1 MSLSKLVLRSMKKNM
16 KHYYLYFFALIFS
29 VTLYFSFVTLQY
41 NAEVWEAVQIS
52 GTATAG
58 FKAATYILYFIVLF
72 FVLYANHLFMK
83 RRSKEVGLYQLIGMT
98 KGLIVRLLAIENIL
112 LFVGAV
118 LIGILAGFFSS
129 RVFAMI
135 LLRVLEKEA
144 LVTMAFSTQALQ
156 QSILVFA
163 ILLIIVLIQMA
174 WMIHR
179 VSLLS
184 LFSAAKQADERVRRF
199 SGIQMVIGFLGLIM
213 IGYGYY
219 ASTKLFNIDDAG
231 YLFTNMI
238 IILATTI
245 GGTFLVFRFSIAFI
259 MNTIRLKKKGHLSVQ
274 DVLALTPIMHR
285 MKSNAKS
292 LTLITV
298 LTGVSLG
305 ITTLSYISYYSSE
318 ATAYSQV
325 PGDFILLENDG
336 EEFLKALEQHN
347 IAFTQVDYRLQ
358 GVSAT
363 VGQLMSKE
371 QKDNPL
377 YTMEGVIYTI
387 PLSDYQQKVPTA
399 SLSDNNVIL
408 TNYGGYMAEM
418 FPLEKDRD
426 IEVSIGQ
433 LKETFHVEDIQKH
446 SLISSIVTAGGG
458 GPIFVV
464 TDEMFNHLVASSEQ
478 GNQQQAISLQLADV
492 YPWHQQTTITLK
504 SKEDIEK
511 AEQLYRETGADVLT
525 VVDNEG
531 DSHEYK
537 QSSYEMQRKGNIES
551 LGLTIFIT
559 AFLGLAF
566 LMTTGS
572 ILYFKQ
578 MSEAEE
584 ERDSYTILRKIGF
597 AEKDIMKGIYM
608 KQAFNFGVPLV
619 IGLLHSYF
627 AVKSGWFLF
636 GTELTTPLWLAM
648 GCYIALYAIFAV
660 LSVGYYKKV
669 VRESL

>member
-1 MSLSKLVLRSMKKNM
+1 M

-29 VTLYFSFVTLQY
+29 VTLFFSFVTLQN
-41 NAEVWEAVQIS
+41 NADVLETVRKS

-58 FKAATYILYFIVLF
+58 FGAATYILYFIVLF

-98 KGLIVRLLAIENIL
+98 KGLIVRLLAIESIL

-118 LIGILAGFFSS
+118 ILGMLAGFFSS
-129 RVFAMI
+129 RLFAMI

-144 LVTMAFSTQALQ
+144 LVTMTFSIEALQ
-156 QSILVFA
+156 KSIIVFV
-163 ILLIIVLIQMA
+163 ILLVIVLVQMA
-174 WMIHR
+174 WMIHC

-184 LFSAAKQADERVRRF
+184 LFSAAKQADERVKRF
-199 SGIQMVIGFLGLIM
+199 SPLQMAIGFIGLVLIV
-213 IGYGYY
+213 YGYY
-219 ASTKLFNIDDAG
+219 ASTKLFDIESAG
-231 YLFTNMI
+231 NLFVNMM

-245 GGTFLVFRFSIAFI
+245 GGTFIVFRFSVAFI
-259 MNTIRLKKKGHLSVQ
+259 MNSIRLKKNGHLTVR

-305 ITTLSYISYYSSE
+305 ITTLSYIGYYSSE
-318 ATAYSQV
+318 SSAFSQV
-325 PGDFILLENDG
+325 PGDYILLEDNG
-336 EEFLKALEQHN
+336 QEFLKKLEDEN
-347 IAFTQVDYRLQ
+347 IAFDKIDYRLQ
-358 GVSAT
+358 GVIAS
-363 VGQLMSKE
+363 VGQLLSEEE
-371 QKDNPL
+371 QREGNPF
-377 YTMEGVIYTI
+377 YNMEGTIYTV
-387 PLSDYQQKVPTA
+387 PLSDYQQINPDA
-399 SLSDNNVIL
+399 SISGKEVIL
-408 TNYGGYMAEM
+408 TNYGGYMAAM
-418 FPLEKDRD
+418 FKLEKDRN
-426 IEVSIGQ
+426 IVVSAGE
-433 LKETFHVEDIQKH
+433 LKETFHVVDIQDN
-446 SLISSIVTAGGG
+446 SIISGIVTAGGG

-464 TDEMFNHLVASSEQ
+464 TDEMFEKLAVQSE
-478 GNQQQAISLQLADV
+478 LF
-492 YPWHQQTTITLK
+492 PWHKQATINLK
-504 SKEDIEK
+504 SKEDMAAAEK
-511 AEQLYRETGADVLT
+511 LYIQTGAGVISAL
-525 VVDNEG
+525 
-531 DSHEYK
+531 DSNGQSK
-537 QSSYEMQRKGNIES
+537 QFIQSSFESERKEYIED
-551 LGLTIFIT
+551 LGITIFTT

-584 ERDSYTILRKIGF
+584 ERGSYTILRKIGF
-597 AEKDIMKGIYM
+597 AERDILKGIYM

-636 GTELTTPLWLAM
+636 GSELTAPLWIAM
-648 GCYIALYAIFAV
+648 SCYIALYAIFAF

-669 VRESL
+669 IRESL

>member
-29 VTLYFSFVTLQY
+29 VTLYFSFVTLQ
-41 NAEVWEAVQIS
+41 NNTEVWAAVQMS

-83 RRSKEVGLYQLIGMT
+83 RRSKEIGLYQLIGMT
-98 KGLIVRLLAIENIL
+98 KGLIVRLLAVENIL

-118 LIGILAGFFSS
+118 IIGMLAGFFSS

-144 LVTMAFSTQALQ
+144 LVTMTFSTQALL
-156 QSILVFA
+156 QSMIVFT

-174 WMIHR
+174 WMIHH

-199 SGIQMVIGFLGLIM
+199 SAFQMVIGFLGLIL
-213 IGYGYY
+213 IVYGYY
-219 ASTKLFNIDDAG
+219 ASTKLFDIESAG
-231 YLFTNMI
+231 NLFINMI

-245 GGTFLVFRFSIAFI
+245 GGTFLVFRFSVAFI
-259 MNTIRLKKKGHLSVQ
+259 MNTIRLKKKGHLSIK

-305 ITTLSYISYYSSE
+305 VTTLSYIAYYSSE
-318 ATAYSQV
+318 ASAYSQV
-325 PGDFILLENDG
+325 PGDFILLEEQG
-336 EEFLKALEQHN
+336 EEFLEKLEENN
-347 IAFTQVDYRLQ
+347 IAYDKIDYRLQ
-358 GVSAT
+358 GVTAA
-363 VGQLMSKE
+363 VGQLMSKK
-371 QKDNPL
+371 QHDNPL
-377 YTMEGVIYTI
+377 YTMEGTIYTI
-387 PLSDYQQKVPTA
+387 PLSDYQQSVPEA
-399 SLSDNNVIL
+399 NLSGNEVIL

-418 FPLEKDRD
+418 FPLEKDHD
-426 IEVSIGQ
+426 LVVSAGE
-433 LKETFHVEDIQKH
+433 LEETFHVVDIHDK
-446 SLISSIVTAGGG
+446 SVISGIVTAGGG

-464 TDEMFNHLVASSEQ
+464 TDDMFKSLTT
-478 GNQQQAISLQLADV
+478 QAAL
-492 YPWHQQTTITLK
+492 YPWHHQTTITLK
-504 SKEDIEK
+504 SNEDIATAEK
-511 AEQLYRETGADVLT
+511 LYIQSNAGIITA
-525 VVDNEG
+525 VDDKG
-531 DSHEYK
+531 KTKQYT
-537 QSSYEMQRKGNIES
+537 QSSYEGKRKDNIES
-551 LGLTIFIT
+551 LGLTIFTT

-636 GTELTTPLWLAM
+636 GTELTAPLWIAM
-648 GCYIALYAIFAV
+648 CCYIALYTIFAI

-669 VRESL
+669 VRQSL

>member
-29 VTLYFSFVTLQY
+29 VTLYFSFVTLQN
-41 NAEVWEAVQIS
+41 NAEVLATVEKS

-58 FKAATYILYFIVLF
+58 FKAATYMLYFIVLF

-83 RRSKEVGLYQLIGMT
+83 RRSKEIGLYQLIGMT
-98 KGLIVRLLAIENIL
+98 KGLIVRLLAVESIL

-118 LIGILAGFFSS
+118 ILGMLAGFFSS
-129 RVFAMI
+129 RLFAMI

-144 LVTMAFSTQALQ
+144 LVTMTFSTEALQ
-156 QSILVFA
+156 QSIVVFA
-163 ILLIIVLIQMA
+163 ILLVIVLVQMA
-174 WMIHR
+174 LMIYR

-184 LFSAAKQADERVRRF
+184 LFSASKQADERVKRF
-199 SGIQMVIGFLGLIM
+199 SPLQMVIGFLGLVLIA
-213 IGYGYY
+213 YGYY
-219 ASTKLFNIDDAG
+219 ASTKLFDINSSGD
-231 YLFTNMI
+231 LVLNMT

-245 GGTFLVFRFSIAFI
+245 GGTFLVFRFSVAFI
-259 MNTIRLKKKGHLSVQ
+259 MNSIRLKKNGHLTAR

-292 LTLITV
+292 LTLITI

-305 ITTLSYISYYSSE
+305 VTTLAYISYYSSE
-318 ATAYSQV
+318 SSAYSRV
-325 PGDFILLENDG
+325 PGDYVLLEGRDQ
-336 EEFLKALEQHN
+336 EFLKKLEDNN
-347 IAFTQVDYRLQ
+347 IAFDKSDFRLQ
-358 GVSAT
+358 SVSASFS
-363 VGQLMSKE
+363 QLLSKE
-371 QKDNPL
+371 QQNKDNPL
-377 YTMEGVIYTI
+377 DGVEGLIYTI
-387 PLSDYQQKVPTA
+387 PLSDYQQIVPEA
-399 SLSDNNVIL
+399 SVSDNDVIL

-426 IEVSIGQ
+426 VVVTPGGPEVTKEETLHVKDVQHESI
-433 LKETFHVEDIQKH
+433 
-446 SLISSIVTAGGG
+446 ISGTVTSGPG

-464 TDEMFNHLVASSEQ
+464 SDALFEKLATYSSASEWHKQTSIKIKNKSDL
-478 GNQQQAISLQLADV
+478 GQAEKLYIQL
-492 YPWHQQTTITLK
+492 
-504 SKEDIEK
+504 
-511 AEQLYRETGADVLT
+511 
-525 VVDNEG
+525 NEENY
-531 DSHEYK
+531 SNFI
-537 QSSYEMQRKGNIES
+537 QSYEEARKGNIET
-551 LGLTIFIT
+551 LGITIFT
-559 AFLGLAF
+559 AAFLGLAF

-584 ERDSYTILRKIGF
+584 ERGSYTILRKIGF

-608 KQAFNFGVPLV
+608 KQTFNFGVPLI

-636 GTELTTPLWLAM
+636 GSELTAPLLIAM
-648 GCYIALYAIFAV
+648 CCYIALYAIFAV

-669 VRESL
+669 IRESL

>member
-1 MSLSKLVLRSMKKNM
+1 MKKNM

-29 VTLYFSFVTLQY
+29 VTLYFSFVTLQ
-41 NAEVWEAVQIS
+41 NNSAVWDAVQMS

-83 RRSKEVGLYQLIGMT
+83 RRSKEIGLYQLIGMT

-118 LIGILAGFFSS
+118 ILGMLAGFFSS

-144 LVTMAFSTQALQ
+144 LVTMTFSTQALQ
-156 QSILVFA
+156 QSMIVFT
-163 ILLIIVLIQMA
+163 ILLLIVLIQMA

-184 LFSAAKQADERVRRF
+184 LFTAAKQADERVRRF
-199 SGIQMVIGFLGLIM
+199 SALQMAIGFMGLVLIA
-213 IGYGYY
+213 YGYY
-219 ASTKLFNIDDAG
+219 ASTKLFDIESAG
-231 YLFTNMI
+231 NLFINMI

-245 GGTFLVFRFSIAFI
+245 GGTFLVFRFSVAFI
-259 MNTIRLKKKGHLSVQ
+259 MNTIRLKKKGHLSIQ

-305 ITTLSYISYYSSE
+305 VTTLSYISYYSSE
-318 ATAYSQV
+318 ASAYSQV
-325 PGDFILLENDG
+325 PGDFILLEG
-336 EEFLKALEQHN
+336 QGMSFLNALEKNN
-347 IAFTQVDYRLQ
+347 IAYDKVDYRLQ
-358 GVSAT
+358 GVTAS
-363 VGQLMSKE
+363 VGQLMSKK
-371 QKDNPL
+371 QQDNPL
-377 YTMEGVIYTI
+377 YDMEGTIYTI
-387 PLSDYQQKVPTA
+387 PLSDYKKSVPEA
-399 SLSDNNVIL
+399 SLSGKDVIL

-426 IEVSIGQ
+426 VEVSAGE
-433 LKETFHVEDIQKH
+433 LEETFHVVDVHDKSI
-446 SLISSIVTAGGG
+446 ISGIVTAGGG

-464 TDEMFNHLVASSEQ
+464 TDDMFKSLTTQSEY
-478 GNQQQAISLQLADV
+478 
-492 YPWHQQTTITLK
+492 YPWHQQSSITITTA
-504 SKEDIEK
+504 KEDLVMAEK
-511 AEQLYRETGADVLT
+511 LYVQTNAGVITTKDH
-525 VVDNEG
+525 EG
-531 DSHEYK
+531 KTQQYT
-537 QSSYEMQRKGNIES
+537 QSSYEEKRKDNIES
-551 LGLTIFIT
+551 LGLTIFTT

-584 ERDSYTILRKIGF
+584 ERGSYTILRKIGF
-597 AEKDIMKGIYM
+597 AEKDIMRGIYM
-608 KQAFNFGVPLV
+608 KQAFNFGVPLI

-636 GTELTTPLWLAM
+636 GTELTAPLWIAM
-648 GCYIALYAIFAV
+648 CCYIALYTIFAI

>member
-29 VTLYFSFVTLQY
+29 VTLYFSFVTLQ
-41 NAEVWEAVQIS
+41 NNTEVWAAVQMS

-83 RRSKEVGLYQLIGMT
+83 RRSKEIGLYQLIGMT
-98 KGLIVRLLAIENIL
+98 KGLIVRLLAVENIL

-118 LIGILAGFFSS
+118 IIGMLAGFFSS

-144 LVTMAFSTQALQ
+144 LVTMTFSTQALL
-156 QSILVFA
+156 QSMIVFT

-174 WMIHR
+174 WMIHH

-199 SGIQMVIGFLGLIM
+199 SAFQMVIGFLGLIL
-213 IGYGYY
+213 IVYGYY
-219 ASTKLFNIDDAG
+219 ASTKLFDIESAG
-231 YLFTNMI
+231 NLFINMI

-245 GGTFLVFRFSIAFI
+245 GGTFLVFRFSVAFI
-259 MNTIRLKKKGHLSVQ
+259 MNTIRLKKKGHLSIK

-305 ITTLSYISYYSSE
+305 VTTLSYIAYYSSE
-318 ATAYSQV
+318 ASAYSQV
-325 PGDFILLENDG
+325 PGDFILLEEQG
-336 EEFLKALEQHN
+336 EEFLEKLEENN
-347 IAFTQVDYRLQ
+347 IAYDKIDYRLQ
-358 GVSAT
+358 GVTAA
-363 VGQLMSKE
+363 VGQLMSKK
-371 QKDNPL
+371 QQDNPL
-377 YTMEGVIYTI
+377 YTMEGTIYTI
-387 PLSDYQQKVPTA
+387 PLSDYQQSVPETK
-399 SLSDNNVIL
+399 LSGNEVIL

-418 FPLEKDRD
+418 FPLEKDHD
-426 IEVSIGQ
+426 LVVSAGE
-433 LKETFHVEDIQKH
+433 LEETFHVVDIHDK
-446 SLISSIVTAGGG
+446 SVISGIVTAGGG

-464 TDEMFNHLVASSEQ
+464 TDDMFKSLTT
-478 GNQQQAISLQLADV
+478 QAAL
-492 YPWHQQTTITLK
+492 YPWHHQTTITLK
-504 SKEDIEK
+504 SNEDIATAEK
-511 AEQLYRETGADVLT
+511 LYIQSNAGIITA
-525 VVDNEG
+525 VDDKG
-531 DSHEYK
+531 KTKQYT
-537 QSSYEMQRKGNIES
+537 QSSYEGKRKDNIES
-551 LGLTIFIT
+551 LGLTIFTT

-636 GTELTTPLWLAM
+636 GTELTAPLWIAM
-648 GCYIALYAIFAV
+648 CCYIALYTIFAI

-669 VRESL
+669 VRQSL

>member
-29 VTLYFSFVTLQY
+29 VTLYFSFVTLQ
-41 NAEVWEAVQIS
+41 NNTEVWAAVQMS

-83 RRSKEVGLYQLIGMT
+83 RRSKEIGLYQLIGMT

-118 LIGILAGFFSS
+118 IIGMLAGFFSS

-144 LVTMAFSTQALQ
+144 LVTMTFSTQALL
-156 QSILVFA
+156 QSMIVFT

-174 WMIHR
+174 WMIHH

-199 SGIQMVIGFLGLIM
+199 SAFQMVIGFLGLIL
-213 IGYGYY
+213 IAYGYY
-219 ASTKLFNIDDAG
+219 ASTKLFDIESAG
-231 YLFTNMI
+231 NLFINMI

-245 GGTFLVFRFSIAFI
+245 GGTFLVFRFSVAFI
-259 MNTIRLKKKGHLSVQ
+259 MNTIRLKKKGHLSIK

-305 ITTLSYISYYSSE
+305 VTTLSYIAYYSSE
-318 ATAYSQV
+318 ASAYSQV
-325 PGDFILLENDG
+325 PGDFILLEEQG
-336 EEFLKALEQHN
+336 EEFLEKLEENN
-347 IAFTQVDYRLQ
+347 IAYDKIDYRLQ
-358 GVSAT
+358 GVTAA
-363 VGQLMSKE
+363 VGQLMSKK
-371 QKDNPL
+371 QQDNPL
-377 YTMEGVIYTI
+377 YTMEGTIYTI
-387 PLSDYQQKVPTA
+387 PLSDYQQSVPEA
-399 SLSDNNVIL
+399 KLSGNEVIL

-418 FPLEKDRD
+418 FPLEKDHD
-426 IEVSIGQ
+426 LVVSAGE
-433 LKETFHVEDIQKH
+433 LEETFHVVDIHDK
-446 SLISSIVTAGGG
+446 SVISGIVTAGGG

-464 TDEMFNHLVASSEQ
+464 RDDMFKSLTT
-478 GNQQQAISLQLADV
+478 QAAL
-492 YPWHQQTTITLK
+492 YPWHHQSTITLK
-504 SKEDIEK
+504 SKEDIATAEK
-511 AEQLYRETGADVLT
+511 LYIQSNAGIIMA
-525 VVDNEG
+525 VDDKG
-531 DSHEYK
+531 KTKQYT
-537 QSSYEMQRKGNIES
+537 QSSYEGKRKDNIES
-551 LGLTIFIT
+551 LGLTIFTT

-636 GTELTTPLWLAM
+636 GTELTAPLWIAM
-648 GCYIALYAIFAV
+648 CCYIALYTTFAI

-669 VRESL
+669 VRQSL

>member
-29 VTLYFSFVTLQY
+29 VTLYFSFVTLQ
-41 NAEVWEAVQIS
+41 NNTEVWAAVQMS

-83 RRSKEVGLYQLIGMT
+83 RRSKEIGLYQLIGMT
-98 KGLIVRLLAIENIL
+98 KGLIVRLLAVENIL

-118 LIGILAGFFSS
+118 IIGMLAGFFSS

-144 LVTMAFSTQALQ
+144 LVTMTFSTQALM
-156 QSILVFA
+156 QSIIVFT

-174 WMIHR
+174 WMIHH

-199 SGIQMVIGFLGLIM
+199 SAFQMVIGFLGLIL
-213 IGYGYY
+213 IVYGYY
-219 ASTKLFNIDDAG
+219 ASTKLFDIESAG
-231 YLFTNMI
+231 NLFINMI

-245 GGTFLVFRFSIAFI
+245 GGTFLVFRFSVAFI
-259 MNTIRLKKKGHLSVQ
+259 MNTIRLKKKGHLSIK

-305 ITTLSYISYYSSE
+305 VTTLSYIAYYSSE
-318 ATAYSQV
+318 ASAYSQV
-325 PGDFILLENDG
+325 PGDFILLEEQG
-336 EEFLKALEQHN
+336 EGFLEKLEENN
-347 IAFTQVDYRLQ
+347 IAYDKIDYRLQ
-358 GVSAT
+358 GVTAA
-363 VGQLMSKE
+363 VGQLMSKK
-371 QKDNPL
+371 QQDNPL
-377 YTMEGVIYTI
+377 YTMEGTIYTI
-387 PLSDYQQKVPTA
+387 PLSDYQQSVPEA
-399 SLSDNNVIL
+399 KLSGNEVIL

-418 FPLEKDRD
+418 FPLEKDHD
-426 IEVSIGQ
+426 LVVSAGE
-433 LKETFHVEDIQKH
+433 LEETFHVVDIHDK
-446 SLISSIVTAGGG
+446 SVISGIVTAGGG

-464 TDEMFNHLVASSEQ
+464 TDDMFKSLTT
-478 GNQQQAISLQLADV
+478 QAAL
-492 YPWHQQTTITLK
+492 YPWHHQTTITLK
-504 SKEDIEK
+504 SNEDIATAEK
-511 AEQLYRETGADVLT
+511 LYIQSNAGIITA
-525 VVDNEG
+525 VDDKG
-531 DSHEYK
+531 KTKQYT
-537 QSSYEMQRKGNIES
+537 QSSYEGKRKDNIES
-551 LGLTIFIT
+551 LGLTIFTT

-636 GTELTTPLWLAM
+636 GTELTAPLWIAM
-648 GCYIALYAIFAV
+648 CCYIALYTIFAI

-669 VRESL
+669 VRQSL

>member
-29 VTLYFSFVTLQY
+29 VTLYFSFVTLQ
-41 NAEVWEAVQIS
+41 NNTEVWAAVQMS

-83 RRSKEVGLYQLIGMT
+83 RRSKEIGLYQLIGMT
-98 KGLIVRLLAIENIL
+98 KGLIVRLLAVENIL

-118 LIGILAGFFSS
+118 IIGMLAGFFSS

-144 LVTMAFSTQALQ
+144 LVTMTFSTQALM
-156 QSILVFA
+156 QSMIVFT

-174 WMIHR
+174 WMIHH

-199 SGIQMVIGFLGLIM
+199 SAFQMVIGFLGLIL
-213 IGYGYY
+213 IVYGYY
-219 ASTKLFNIDDAG
+219 ASTKLFDIESAG
-231 YLFTNMI
+231 NLFINMI

-245 GGTFLVFRFSIAFI
+245 GGTFLVFRFSVAFI
-259 MNTIRLKKKGHLSVQ
+259 MNTIRLKKKGHLSIK

-305 ITTLSYISYYSSE
+305 VTTLSYIAYYSSE
-318 ATAYSQV
+318 ASAYSQV
-325 PGDFILLENDG
+325 PGDFILLEEQG
-336 EEFLKALEQHN
+336 EEFLEKLEENN
-347 IAFTQVDYRLQ
+347 IAYDKIDYRLQ
-358 GVSAT
+358 GVTAA
-363 VGQLMSKE
+363 VGQLMSKK
-371 QKDNPL
+371 QQDNPL
-377 YTMEGVIYTI
+377 YTMEGTIYTI
-387 PLSDYQQKVPTA
+387 PLSDYQQSVPEA
-399 SLSDNNVIL
+399 KLSGNEVIL

-418 FPLEKDRD
+418 FPLEKDHD
-426 IEVSIGQ
+426 LVVSAGE
-433 LKETFHVEDIQKH
+433 LEETFHVVDIHDK
-446 SLISSIVTAGGG
+446 SVISGIVTAGGG

-464 TDEMFNHLVASSEQ
+464 TDDMFKSLTT
-478 GNQQQAISLQLADV
+478 QAAL
-492 YPWHQQTTITLK
+492 YPWHHQTTITLK
-504 SKEDIEK
+504 SNEDIATAEK
-511 AEQLYRETGADVLT
+511 LYIQSNAGIITA
-525 VVDNEG
+525 VDDKG
-531 DSHEYK
+531 KTKQYT
-537 QSSYEMQRKGNIES
+537 QSSYEGKRKDNIES
-551 LGLTIFIT
+551 LGLTIFTT

-636 GTELTTPLWLAM
+636 GTELTAPLWIAM
-648 GCYIALYAIFAV
+648 CCYIALYTIFAI

-669 VRESL
+669 VRQSL

>member
-1 MSLSKLVLRSMKKNM
+1 M

-29 VTLYFSFVTLQY
+29 VTLFFSFVTLQN
-41 NAEVWEAVQIS
+41 NADVLETVSKS

-58 FKAATYILYFIVLF
+58 FGAATYILYFIVLF

-98 KGLIVRLLAIENIL
+98 KGLIVRLLAIESIL

-118 LIGILAGFFSS
+118 ILGMLAGFFSS
-129 RVFAMI
+129 RLFAMI

-144 LVTMAFSTQALQ
+144 LVTMTFSMEALQ
-156 QSILVFA
+156 KSIIVFV
-163 ILLIIVLIQMA
+163 ILLVIVLVQMA

-184 LFSAAKQADERVRRF
+184 LFSAAKQADERVKRF
-199 SGIQMVIGFLGLIM
+199 SPLQMAIGFIGLVLIV
-213 IGYGYY
+213 YGYY
-219 ASTKLFNIDDAG
+219 ASTKLFDIESAG
-231 YLFTNMI
+231 NLFVNMM

-245 GGTFLVFRFSIAFI
+245 GGTFIVFRFSVAFI
-259 MNTIRLKKKGHLSVQ
+259 MNSIRLKKNGHLTVR

-305 ITTLSYISYYSSE
+305 ITTLSYIGYYSSE
-318 ATAYSQV
+318 SSAFSQV
-325 PGDFILLENDG
+325 PGDYILLEDNG
-336 EEFLKALEQHN
+336 QEFLKKLEDEN
-347 IAFTQVDYRLQ
+347 IAFDKIDYRLQ
-358 GVSAT
+358 GVISS
-363 VGQLMSKE
+363 VGQLLSEEE
-371 QKDNPL
+371 QREGNPF
-377 YTMEGVIYTI
+377 YNMEGTIYTV
-387 PLSDYQQKVPTA
+387 PLSDYQQINPDA
-399 SLSDNNVIL
+399 SISGNEVIL
-408 TNYGGYMAEM
+408 TNYGGYMAAM
-418 FPLEKDRD
+418 FKLEKDRN
-426 IEVSIGQ
+426 IVVSAGE
-433 LKETFHVEDIQKH
+433 LKETFHVVDIQDN
-446 SLISSIVTAGGG
+446 SIISGIVTAGGG

-464 TDEMFNHLVASSEQ
+464 TDEMFEKLAVQSE
-478 GNQQQAISLQLADV
+478 LF
-492 YPWHQQTTITLK
+492 PWHKQATINLK
-504 SKEDIEK
+504 SKEDIAQ
-511 AEQLYRETGADVLT
+511 AEELYIQTGAGVISAL
-525 VVDNEG
+525 
-531 DSHEYK
+531 DSNGQSK
-537 QSSYEMQRKGNIES
+537 QFIQSSFESERKEYIED
-551 LGLTIFIT
+551 LGITIFTT

-584 ERDSYTILRKIGF
+584 ERGSYTILRKIGF
-597 AEKDIMKGIYM
+597 AERDILKGIYM

-636 GTELTTPLWLAM
+636 GSELTTPLWIAM
-648 GCYIALYAIFAV
+648 SCYIALYAIFAF

-669 VRESL
+669 IRESL

>member
-16 KHYYLYFFALIFS
+16 RHYYLYFFALIFS
-29 VTLYFSFVTLQY
+29 VTLYFSFVTLQ
-41 NAEVWEAVQIS
+41 NNTEVWAAVQMS

-83 RRSKEVGLYQLIGMT
+83 RRSKEIGLYQLIGMT
-98 KGLIVRLLAIENIL
+98 KGLIVRLLAVENIL

-118 LIGILAGFFSS
+118 IIGMLAGFFSS

-144 LVTMAFSTQALQ
+144 LVTMTFSTQALL
-156 QSILVFA
+156 QSMIVFT

-174 WMIHR
+174 WMIHH

-199 SGIQMVIGFLGLIM
+199 SAFQMVIGFLGLIL
-213 IGYGYY
+213 IVYGYY
-219 ASTKLFNIDDAG
+219 ASTKLFNIESAG
-231 YLFTNMI
+231 NLFINMI

-245 GGTFLVFRFSIAFI
+245 GGTFLVFRFSVAFI
-259 MNTIRLKKKGHLSVQ
+259 MNTIRLKKKGHLSIK

-305 ITTLSYISYYSSE
+305 VTTLSYIAYYSSE
-318 ATAYSQV
+318 ASAYSQV
-325 PGDFILLENDG
+325 PGDFILLEEQG
-336 EEFLKALEQHN
+336 EEFLEKLEEN
-347 IAFTQVDYRLQ
+347 KIAYDKIDYRLQ
-358 GVSAT
+358 GVTAA
-363 VGQLMSKE
+363 VGQLMSKK
-371 QKDNPL
+371 QQDNPL
-377 YTMEGVIYTI
+377 YTMEGTIYTI
-387 PLSDYQQKVPTA
+387 PLSDYQQSVPEA
-399 SLSDNNVIL
+399 KLSGNEVIL

-418 FPLEKDRD
+418 FPLEKDHD
-426 IEVSIGQ
+426 LVVSAGK
-433 LKETFHVEDIQKH
+433 LEETFHVVDIHDK
-446 SLISSIVTAGGG
+446 SVISGIVTAGGG
-458 GPIFVV
+458 GPVFVV
-464 TDEMFNHLVASSEQ
+464 TDDMFKSLTT
-478 GNQQQAISLQLADV
+478 QAAL
-492 YPWHQQTTITLK
+492 YPWHHQTTITLK
-504 SKEDIEK
+504 SNEDIATAEK
-511 AEQLYRETGADVLT
+511 LYIQSNAGIITA
-525 VVDNEG
+525 VDDKG
-531 DSHEYK
+531 QTKQYT
-537 QSSYEMQRKGNIES
+537 QSSYEGKRKDNIES
-551 LGLTIFIT
+551 LGLTIFTT

-636 GTELTTPLWLAM
+636 GTELTAPLWIAM
-648 GCYIALYAIFAV
+648 CCYIALYTVFAI

-669 VRESL
+669 VRQSL

>member
-29 VTLYFSFVTLQY
+29 VTLYFSFVTLQ
-41 NAEVWEAVQIS
+41 NNTEVWAAVQMS

-83 RRSKEVGLYQLIGMT
+83 RRSKEIGLYQLIGMT

-118 LIGILAGFFSS
+118 IIGMLAGFFSS

-144 LVTMAFSTQALQ
+144 LVTMTFNTQALL
-156 QSILVFA
+156 QSMIVFT

-199 SGIQMVIGFLGLIM
+199 SALQMVIGFLGLIL
-213 IGYGYY
+213 IVYGYY
-219 ASTKLFNIDDAG
+219 ASTKLFDIESAG
-231 YLFTNMI
+231 NLFINMI

-245 GGTFLVFRFSIAFI
+245 GGTFLVFRFSVAFI
-259 MNTIRLKKKGHLSVQ
+259 MNTIRLKKKGHLSIK

-305 ITTLSYISYYSSE
+305 VTTLSYIAYYSSE
-318 ATAYSQV
+318 ASAYSQV
-325 PGDFILLENDG
+325 PGDFILLEEQG
-336 EEFLKALEQHN
+336 EEFLEKLEENN
-347 IAFTQVDYRLQ
+347 IAYDKIDYRLQ
-358 GVSAT
+358 GVTAA
-363 VGQLMSKE
+363 VGQLMSKK
-371 QKDNPL
+371 QQDNPL
-377 YTMEGVIYTI
+377 YTMEGTIYTI
-387 PLSDYQQKVPTA
+387 PLSDYRQSVPEA
-399 SLSDNNVIL
+399 KLSGNEVIL

-418 FPLEKDRD
+418 FPLEKDHD
-426 IEVSIGQ
+426 LVVSAGE
-433 LKETFHVEDIQKH
+433 LEETFHVIDIHDK
-446 SLISSIVTAGGG
+446 SVISGIVTAGGG

-464 TDEMFNHLVASSEQ
+464 TDDMFKSLTT
-478 GNQQQAISLQLADV
+478 QAAL
-492 YPWHQQTTITLK
+492 YPWHHQTTITLK
-504 SKEDIEK
+504 SNEDIATAEK
-511 AEQLYRETGADVLT
+511 LYIQSNAGIITA
-525 VVDNEG
+525 VDDKGKTNQ
-531 DSHEYK
+531 YT
-537 QSSYEMQRKGNIES
+537 QSSYEGKRKDNIES
-551 LGLTIFIT
+551 LGLTIFTT

-636 GTELTTPLWLAM
+636 GTELTAPLWIAM
-648 GCYIALYAIFAV
+648 CCYIALYTIFAI

-669 VRESL
+669 VRQSL

>member
-29 VTLYFSFVTLQY
+29 VTLYFSFVTLQ
-41 NAEVWEAVQIS
+41 NNTEVWAAVQMS

-83 RRSKEVGLYQLIGMT
+83 RRSKEIGLYQLIGMT
-98 KGLIVRLLAIENIL
+98 KGLIVRLLAVENIL

-118 LIGILAGFFSS
+118 IIGMLAGFFSS

-144 LVTMAFSTQALQ
+144 LVTMTFSTQALM
-156 QSILVFA
+156 QSMIVFT

-174 WMIHR
+174 WMIHH

-199 SGIQMVIGFLGLIM
+199 SAFQMVIGFLGLIL
-213 IGYGYY
+213 IVYGYY
-219 ASTKLFNIDDAG
+219 ASTKLFDIESAG
-231 YLFTNMI
+231 NLFINMI

-245 GGTFLVFRFSIAFI
+245 GGTFLVFRFSVAFI
-259 MNTIRLKKKGHLSVQ
+259 MNTIRLKKKGHLSIK

-305 ITTLSYISYYSSE
+305 VTTLSYIAYYSSE
-318 ATAYSQV
+318 ASAYSQV
-325 PGDFILLENDG
+325 PGDFILLEEQG
-336 EEFLKALEQHN
+336 EGFLEKLEENN
-347 IAFTQVDYRLQ
+347 IAYDKIDYRLQ
-358 GVSAT
+358 GVTAA
-363 VGQLMSKE
+363 VGQLMSKK
-371 QKDNPL
+371 QQDNPL
-377 YTMEGVIYTI
+377 YTMEGTIYTI
-387 PLSDYQQKVPTA
+387 PLSDYQQSVPEA
-399 SLSDNNVIL
+399 KLSGNEVIL

-418 FPLEKDRD
+418 FPLEKDHD
-426 IEVSIGQ
+426 LVVSAGE
-433 LKETFHVEDIQKH
+433 LEETFHVVDIHDK
-446 SLISSIVTAGGG
+446 SVISGIVTAGGG

-464 TDEMFNHLVASSEQ
+464 TDDMFKSLTT
-478 GNQQQAISLQLADV
+478 QAAL
-492 YPWHQQTTITLK
+492 YPWHHQTTITLK
-504 SKEDIEK
+504 SNEDIATAEK
-511 AEQLYRETGADVLT
+511 LYIQSNAGIITA
-525 VVDNEG
+525 VDDKG
-531 DSHEYK
+531 QTKQYT
-537 QSSYEMQRKGNIES
+537 QSSYEGKRKDNIES
-551 LGLTIFIT
+551 LGLTIFTT

-636 GTELTTPLWLAM
+636 GTELTAPLWIAM
-648 GCYIALYAIFAV
+648 CCYIALYTIFAI

-669 VRESL
+669 VRQSL

>member
-29 VTLYFSFVTLQY
+29 VTLYFSFVTLQ
-41 NAEVWEAVQIS
+41 NNTEVWAAVQMS

-83 RRSKEVGLYQLIGMT
+83 RRSKEIGLYQLIGMT

-118 LIGILAGFFSS
+118 IIGMLAGFFSS

-144 LVTMAFSTQALQ
+144 LVTMTFSTQALL
-156 QSILVFA
+156 QSMIVFT

-174 WMIHR
+174 WMIHH

-199 SGIQMVIGFLGLIM
+199 SALQMVIGFLDLIL
-213 IGYGYY
+213 IAYGYY
-219 ASTKLFNIDDAG
+219 ASTKLFDIESAG
-231 YLFTNMI
+231 NLFINMI

-245 GGTFLVFRFSIAFI
+245 GGTFLVFRFSVAFI
-259 MNTIRLKKKGHLSVQ
+259 MNTIRLKKKGHLSIK

-305 ITTLSYISYYSSE
+305 VTTLSYIAYYSSE
-318 ATAYSQV
+318 ASAYSQV
-325 PGDFILLENDG
+325 PGDFILLEEQG
-336 EEFLKALEQHN
+336 ERFLEKLEENN
-347 IAFTQVDYRLQ
+347 IAYDKIDYRLQ
-358 GVSAT
+358 GVTAA
-363 VGQLMSKE
+363 VGQLMSKK
-371 QKDNPL
+371 QQDNPL
-377 YTMEGVIYTI
+377 YTMEGTIYTI
-387 PLSDYQQKVPTA
+387 PLSDYQQSVPEA
-399 SLSDNNVIL
+399 KLSGNEVIL

-418 FPLEKDRD
+418 FPLEKDHD
-426 IEVSIGQ
+426 LVVSAGE
-433 LKETFHVEDIQKH
+433 LEETFHVVDIHDK
-446 SLISSIVTAGGG
+446 SVISGIVTAGGG

-464 TDEMFNHLVASSEQ
+464 TDDMFKSLTT
-478 GNQQQAISLQLADV
+478 QAAL
-492 YPWHQQTTITLK
+492 YPWHHQSTITLK
-504 SKEDIEK
+504 SNEDIATAEK
-511 AEQLYRETGADVLT
+511 LYIQSNAGIIKAVDDKGETKQYT
-525 VVDNEG
+525 
-531 DSHEYK
+531 
-537 QSSYEMQRKGNIES
+537 QSSYEGKRKDNIES
-551 LGLTIFIT
+551 LGLTIFTT

-636 GTELTTPLWLAM
+636 GTELTAPLWIAM
-648 GCYIALYAIFAV
+648 CCYIALYTIFAI

-669 VRESL
+669 VRQSL

>member
-29 VTLYFSFVTLQY
+29 VTLYFSFVTLQ
-41 NAEVWEAVQIS
+41 NNTEVWAAVQMS

-83 RRSKEVGLYQLIGMT
+83 RRSKEIGLYQLIGMT
-98 KGLIVRLLAIENIL
+98 KGLIVRLLAVENIL

-118 LIGILAGFFSS
+118 IIGMLAGFFSS

-144 LVTMAFSTQALQ
+144 LVTMTFSTQALM
-156 QSILVFA
+156 QSMIVFT

-174 WMIHR
+174 WMIHH

-199 SGIQMVIGFLGLIM
+199 SAFQMVIGFLGLIL
-213 IGYGYY
+213 IVYGYY
-219 ASTKLFNIDDAG
+219 ASTKLFDIESAG
-231 YLFTNMI
+231 NLFINMI

-245 GGTFLVFRFSIAFI
+245 GGTFLVFRFSVAFI
-259 MNTIRLKKKGHLSVQ
+259 MNTIRLKKKGHLSIK

-305 ITTLSYISYYSSE
+305 VTTLSYIAYYSSE
-318 ATAYSQV
+318 ASAYSQV
-325 PGDFILLENDG
+325 PGDFILLEEQV
-336 EEFLKALEQHN
+336 EEFLEKLEENN
-347 IAFTQVDYRLQ
+347 IAYDKIDYRLQ
-358 GVSAT
+358 GVTAA
-363 VGQLMSKE
+363 VGQLMSKK
-371 QKDNPL
+371 QQDNPL
-377 YTMEGVIYTI
+377 YTMEGTIYTI
-387 PLSDYQQKVPTA
+387 PLSDYQQSVPEA
-399 SLSDNNVIL
+399 KLSGNEVIL

-418 FPLEKDRD
+418 FPLEKDHD
-426 IEVSIGQ
+426 LVVSAGE
-433 LKETFHVEDIQKH
+433 LEETFHVVDIHDK
-446 SLISSIVTAGGG
+446 SVISGIVTAGGG

-464 TDEMFNHLVASSEQ
+464 TDDMFKSLTT
-478 GNQQQAISLQLADV
+478 QAAL
-492 YPWHQQTTITLK
+492 YPWHHQTTITLK
-504 SKEDIEK
+504 SNEDIATAEK
-511 AEQLYRETGADVLT
+511 LYIQSNAGIITA
-525 VVDNEG
+525 VDDKG
-531 DSHEYK
+531 KTKQYT
-537 QSSYEMQRKGNIES
+537 QSSYEGKRKDNIES
-551 LGLTIFIT
+551 LGLTIFTT

-636 GTELTTPLWLAM
+636 GTELTAPLWIAM
-648 GCYIALYAIFAV
+648 CCYIALYTIFAI

-669 VRESL
+669 VRQSL

>member
-29 VTLYFSFVTLQY
+29 VTLYFSFVTLQN
-41 NAEVWEAVQIS
+41 NAEVLATVEKS

-58 FKAATYILYFIVLF
+58 FKAATYMLYFIVLF

-83 RRSKEVGLYQLIGMT
+83 RRSKEIGLYQLIGMT
-98 KGLIVRLLAIENIL
+98 KGLIVRLLAVESIL

-118 LIGILAGFFSS
+118 ILGMLAGFFSS
-129 RVFAMI
+129 RLFAMI

-144 LVTMAFSTQALQ
+144 LVTMTFSTEALQ
-156 QSILVFA
+156 QSIVVFA
-163 ILLIIVLIQMA
+163 ILLVIVLVQMA
-174 WMIHR
+174 LMIYR

-184 LFSAAKQADERVRRF
+184 LFSASKQADERVKRF
-199 SGIQMVIGFLGLIM
+199 SPLQMVIGFLGLVLIA
-213 IGYGYY
+213 YGYY
-219 ASTKLFNIDDAG
+219 ASTKLFDINSSGD
-231 YLFTNMI
+231 LVLNMT

-245 GGTFLVFRFSIAFI
+245 GGTFLVFRFSVAFI
-259 MNTIRLKKKGHLSVQ
+259 MNSIRLKKNGHLTAR

-292 LTLITV
+292 LTLITI

-305 ITTLSYISYYSSE
+305 VTTLAYISYYSSE
-318 ATAYSQV
+318 SSAYSRV
-325 PGDFILLENDG
+325 PGDYVLLEDRDQ
-336 EEFLKALEQHN
+336 EFLKMLEDNN
-347 IAFTQVDYRLQ
+347 IAFDKSDFRLQ
-358 GVSAT
+358 SVSASFS
-363 VGQLMSKE
+363 QLLSKE
-371 QKDNPL
+371 QQNKDNPL
-377 YTMEGVIYTI
+377 DGVEGLIYTI
-387 PLSDYQQKVPTA
+387 PLSDYQQIVPEA
-399 SLSDNNVIL
+399 SVSDNDVIL

-426 IEVSIGQ
+426 VVVTPGGPEVTKEETLHVKDVQHESI
-433 LKETFHVEDIQKH
+433 
-446 SLISSIVTAGGG
+446 ISGTVTSGPG

-464 TDEMFNHLVASSEQ
+464 SDALFEKLATYSSASEWHKQTSIKIKNKSDL
-478 GNQQQAISLQLADV
+478 GQAEKLYIQL
-492 YPWHQQTTITLK
+492 
-504 SKEDIEK
+504 
-511 AEQLYRETGADVLT
+511 
-525 VVDNEG
+525 NEENY
-531 DSHEYK
+531 SNFI
-537 QSSYEMQRKGNIES
+537 QSYEEARKGNIET
-551 LGLTIFIT
+551 LGITIFT
-559 AFLGLAF
+559 AAFLGLAF

-584 ERDSYTILRKIGF
+584 ERGSYTILRKIGF

-608 KQAFNFGVPLV
+608 KQTFNFGVPLI

-636 GTELTTPLWLAM
+636 GSELTAPLLIAM
-648 GCYIALYAIFAV
+648 CCYIALYAIFAV

-669 VRESL
+669 IRESL

>member
-1 MSLSKLVLRSMKKNM
+1 MKKNM

-29 VTLYFSFVTLQY
+29 VTLYFSFVTLQ
-41 NAEVWEAVQIS
+41 NNTEVWAAVQMS

-83 RRSKEVGLYQLIGMT
+83 RRSKEIGLYQLIGMT

-118 LIGILAGFFSS
+118 IIGMLAGFFSS

-144 LVTMAFSTQALQ
+144 LVTMTFSTQALL
-156 QSILVFA
+156 QSMIVFT

-174 WMIHR
+174 WMIHH

-199 SGIQMVIGFLGLIM
+199 SALQMVIGFLDLIL
-213 IGYGYY
+213 IAYGYY
-219 ASTKLFNIDDAG
+219 ASTKLFDIESAG
-231 YLFTNMI
+231 NLFINMI

-245 GGTFLVFRFSIAFI
+245 GGTFLVFRFSVAFI
-259 MNTIRLKKKGHLSVQ
+259 MNTIRLKKKGHLSIK

-305 ITTLSYISYYSSE
+305 VTTLSYIAYYSSE
-318 ATAYSQV
+318 ASAYSQV
-325 PGDFILLENDG
+325 PGDFILLEEQG
-336 EEFLKALEQHN
+336 ERFLEKLEENN
-347 IAFTQVDYRLQ
+347 IAYDKIDYRLQ
-358 GVSAT
+358 GVTAA
-363 VGQLMSKE
+363 VGQLMSKK
-371 QKDNPL
+371 QQDNPL
-377 YTMEGVIYTI
+377 YTMEGTIYTI
-387 PLSDYQQKVPTA
+387 PLSDYQQSVPEA
-399 SLSDNNVIL
+399 KLSGNEVIL

-418 FPLEKDRD
+418 FPLEKDHD
-426 IEVSIGQ
+426 LVVSAGE
-433 LKETFHVEDIQKH
+433 LEETFHVVDIHDK
-446 SLISSIVTAGGG
+446 SVISGIVTAGGG

-464 TDEMFNHLVASSEQ
+464 TDDMFKSLTT
-478 GNQQQAISLQLADV
+478 QAAL
-492 YPWHQQTTITLK
+492 YPWHHQSTITLK
-504 SKEDIEK
+504 SNEDIATAEK
-511 AEQLYRETGADVLT
+511 LYIQSNAGIIKAVDDKGETKQYT
-525 VVDNEG
+525 
-531 DSHEYK
+531 
-537 QSSYEMQRKGNIES
+537 QSSYEGKRKDNIES
-551 LGLTIFIT
+551 LGLTIFTT

-636 GTELTTPLWLAM
+636 GTELTAPLWIAM
-648 GCYIALYAIFAV
+648 CCYIALYTIFAI

-669 VRESL
+669 VRQSL

>member
-29 VTLYFSFVTLQY
+29 VTLYFSFVTLQ
-41 NAEVWEAVQIS
+41 NNTEVWAAVQMS

-83 RRSKEVGLYQLIGMT
+83 RRSKEIGLYQLIGMT
-98 KGLIVRLLAIENIL
+98 KGLIVRLLAVENIL

-118 LIGILAGFFSS
+118 IIGMLAGFFSS

-144 LVTMAFSTQALQ
+144 LVTMTFSTQALL
-156 QSILVFA
+156 QSMIVFT

-174 WMIHR
+174 WMIHH

-199 SGIQMVIGFLGLIM
+199 SAFQMVIGFLGLIL
-213 IGYGYY
+213 IVYGYY
-219 ASTKLFNIDDAG
+219 ASTKLFDIESAG
-231 YLFTNMI
+231 NLFINMI

-245 GGTFLVFRFSIAFI
+245 GGTFLVFRFSVAFI
-259 MNTIRLKKKGHLSVQ
+259 MNTIRLKKKGHLSIK

-305 ITTLSYISYYSSE
+305 VTTLSYIAYYSSE
-318 ATAYSQV
+318 ASAYSQV
-325 PGDFILLENDG
+325 PGDFILLEEQG
-336 EEFLKALEQHN
+336 EEFLEKLEEN
-347 IAFTQVDYRLQ
+347 KIAYDKIDYRLQ
-358 GVSAT
+358 GVTAA
-363 VGQLMSKE
+363 VGQLMSKK
-371 QKDNPL
+371 QQDNPL
-377 YTMEGVIYTI
+377 YTMEGTIYTI
-387 PLSDYQQKVPTA
+387 PLSDYQQSVPEA
-399 SLSDNNVIL
+399 KLSGNEVIL

-418 FPLEKDRD
+418 FPLEKDHD
-426 IEVSIGQ
+426 LVVSAGE
-433 LKETFHVEDIQKH
+433 LEETFHVVDIHDK
-446 SLISSIVTAGGG
+446 SVISGIVTAGGG

-464 TDEMFNHLVASSEQ
+464 TDDMFKSLTT
-478 GNQQQAISLQLADV
+478 QAAL
-492 YPWHQQTTITLK
+492 YPWHHQTTITLK
-504 SKEDIEK
+504 SNEDIATAEK
-511 AEQLYRETGADVLT
+511 LYIQSNAGIITA
-525 VVDNEG
+525 VDDKG
-531 DSHEYK
+531 KTKQYT
-537 QSSYEMQRKGNIES
+537 QSSYEGKRKDNIES
-551 LGLTIFIT
+551 LGLTIFTT

-636 GTELTTPLWLAM
+636 GTELTAPLWIAM
-648 GCYIALYAIFAV
+648 CCYIALYTIFAI

-669 VRESL
+669 VRQSL